1 MLLTVERFGSQL
13 RSPASRLRQIVD
25 HSNELDD
32 SASDVT
38 KSRRECRASE
48 PNEIRVSI
56 VSDYRTLTLK
66 TLNNIFKRVGG
77 ELRYEPLDCWHH
89 GAKLI
94 GGSIRRSIR
103 EQSR

>member
-38 KSRRECRASE
+38 KSRRECRTSE

-66 TLNNIFKRVGG
+66 TLNNIFRVWVANCDMS
-77 ELRYEPLDCWHH
+77 P
-89 GAKLI
+89 
-94 GGSIRRSIR
+94 SIAGITGRN
-103 EQSR
+103 